1 MGDFAGLKKEW
12 GIADE
17 FQKEMI
23 ISEMEK
29 LCAPEAE
36 EFIRGVLSS
45 QTEYYHVRGWA
56 ARALRRTADPKTIA
70 ALVYRLEWD
79 INPFV
84 KSMCA
89 DSIAK
94 NSGFVNTL
102 ERAMREKIIMVLREA
117 AANDDFDVQRKAV
130 LALARFR
137 DEKSLDAM
145 VEMIG
150 KLQIEEGVADYE
162 EISLALCELGR
173 AEAVTVLAFA
183 KTMENSL
190 NPELAEKMMKGA
202 GELLRK
208 HHMDETWR
216 SRLTGAMRVCRNK
229 LDSNRRPPGESF
241 MDDKLGIRF
250 TRPSIAES
258 IAPPSPAA
266 KKLK

>member
-1 MGDFAGLKKEW
+1 MQNLAELRKAWET
-12 GIADE
+12 ADN

-23 ISEMEK
+23 ISEMKK

-45 QTEYYHVRGWA
+45 QSEYYHVRGWA

-70 ALVYRLEWD
+70 ALVYKLEWD

-94 NSGFVNTL
+94 NAEFINTL
-102 ERAMREKIIMVLREA
+102 ERGTREKTIMVLREA
-117 AANDDFDVQRKAV
+117 AANDDFEVGRKAV
-130 LALARFR
+130 LALAQFR
-137 DEKSLDAM
+137 DAQSLDAM
-145 VEMIG
+145 VGTIG
-150 KLQIEEGVADYE
+150 RLGIVEGQTDYE
-162 EISLALCELGR
+162 EITLALCEMGR
-173 AEAVTVLAFA
+173 VELATVLAFA

-190 NPELAEKMMKGA
+190 SMRHAEKMMKA
-202 GELLRK
+202 AAELIRK
-208 HHMDETWR
+208 RQMDESWR
-216 SRLTGAMRVCRNK
+216 SRLTVAIRVCRNK
-229 LDSNRRPPGESF
+229 LDANKRPSGVSF
-241 MDDKLGIRF
+241 VDDKLGARF
-250 TRPSIAES
+250 ERPSIAEP